1 MTNDELEKL
10 IEKLVNTAQR
20 GTRQT
25 RDGSHLDLDKIKEQ
39 QDKLDDTYFSNLKS
53 FSKSLSDIEK
63 SITNADSTFDGWV
76 DGLRQAGKTDS
87 EIQSLRNKYK
97 DDLQKNKDS
106 IIKNLEGLDE
116 AISKAKKDIE
126 AQAKQESRENVERGL
141 SRGKSDQ
148 IRRKGESIKE
158 FGNSLKNIS
167 GGKGSLGK
175 FGDSLTKV
183 GGKMTKFAGV
193 IGIAI
198 SMIQNIRDLAM
209 GLWEAS
215 ILKSANAYDY
225 QSTAMGINTE
235 QIRSENN
242 MKLMAQKA
250 NNQMLSS
257 SIQFSKTATQ
267 ALGALAQDQV
277 AAYGE
282 LGNEGVKIGAEGY
295 SIAHEIAAKAPF
307 DIKGAAYAA
316 ANAALE
322 LGGQATMFEKNKGFA
337 EENVALS
344 KRKTDSEIA
353 NAHTQF
359 QTDVALLHTQ
369 TQNELNLREKQ
380 KNVSYESQTRDL
392 AVKRNQ
398 QEYEENRAAWNAPTF
413 GLATKVGD
421 FLGWETYH
429 KAEQTKLEGDAML
442 RKRELDRELA
452 YTEYN
457 TAFMNTEAERKAMIT
472 KAQSELAN
480 MQIQNEIALNK
491 SKIQT
496 QKTYENTLI
505 ESAKKIN
512 KAWMDMTQA
521 LNDEFLKM
529 EKSSMTM
536 GREIG
541 LTGEQL
547 HSYSQSMGQIQVAVS
562 KWGKNLEWMQKQQ
575 GAYQESTGR
584 NIQYSEKDFTTSA
597 AVGTLVGD
605 DIVGELNA
613 GMEIFNTSVADSNT
627 QFYEMYKSVSK
638 IGLNGK
644 KYAKDLIK
652 NLSLAEKYN
661 FKGGV
666 KNLMEMSKWAQNM
679 RFNVGSIDGM
689 LDKVQEGGLEGIIKQ
704 AAELQVLGGNFAM
717 GSDPLAMAYES
728 YMDPEAYAKRM
739 NSMIAGQGMFDEKTG
754 EVSFGIASQQMM
766 RQFAKST
773 GQDYKDVLNQARQQ
787 AKISQI
793 NKNLDQG
800 QGFSE
805 DQQSLIANKAQYN
818 KDTQQWE
825 VTTLDGQVKNV
836 NELTQS
842 DMENLG
848 PAEGEDPDKS
858 MVELQTQMLEK
869 LGTIYSKQ
877 ESMEIAQTEM
887 KSFLM
892 GDKWLA
898 LENTNQAMIDTV
910 REEFFQNYNKYS
922 QNVDQYLNLIKNSQ
936 KSFYDLWKKGN
947 TPIDTAVHQIVTA
960 AGEIKTTVNTC
971 WEQGLS
977 YIKKAMNIFAQGM
990 GIDFNLPE
998 FKLEKVVENQNRT
1011 SEEKP
1016 KNKNFFRDVIVP
1028 GYTGFTMGGGLLGA
1042 VVGAGTGLYHYYSDD
1057 GKIDTNG
1064 VANSI
1069 NDGAVYQNGKITKIN
1084 EKDQVLAAK
1093 NGGPIDRLVDGLQ
1106 SLTTIASPSPRPMQY
1121 DSYVRENPY
1130 GNGGGS
1136 ENDNGKIEIAPIQ
1149 ININGNIQISGANG
1163 TTDITQQIANDPN
1176 FIRSLS
1182 QMISLEVEKKVRG
1195 GRVNNPLNRG
1205 LVF

>member
-53 FSKSLSDIEK
+53 FSKSLSDIEE

-126 AQAKQESRENVERGL
+126 AQAKQESRENIERGL
-141 SRGKSDQ
+141 TRGKSDQ

-175 FGDSLTKV
+175 FGDSLTKF
-183 GGKMTKFAGV
+183 GGAMGKYSV
-193 IGIAI
+193 YIAI
-198 SMIQNIRDLAM
+198 AVEAIKKIRDTIMA
-209 GLWEAS
+209 LWEAS
-215 ILKSANAYDY
+215 RLQMANAYDY
-225 QSTAMGINTE
+225 QSTAMSINTE

-242 MKLMAQKA
+242 MKLIAQKA

-282 LGNEGVKIGAEGY
+282 VGNEGVKIGAEGY
-295 SIAHEIAAKAPF
+295 STAHEIAAKAPF

-359 QTDVALLHTQ
+359 QTDVSLLHTQ

-398 QEYEENRAAWNAPTF
+398 QAYEEDRAIWNAHSF

-421 FLGWETYH
+421 FFGWEQSH

-452 YTEYN
+452 YAEYN

-472 KAQSELAN
+472 KAQSELSN

-547 HSYSQSMGQIQVAVS
+547 HSYSQSMGQIQVSVS

-575 GAYQESTGR
+575 GAYQEYTGR

-805 DQQSLIANKAQYN
+805 EQQSLIANKAQYN

-887 KSFLM
+887 KSFLI

-910 REEFFQNYNKYS
+910 RKEFFDNYNKYS
-922 QNVDQYLNLIKNSQ
+922 LNVDTYLNLIKDSQ
-936 KSFYDLWKKGN
+936 KHFYDLWKQGN
-947 TPIDTAVHQIVTA
+947 TPIDSAVRAINTA
-960 AGEIKTTVNTC
+960 ATDIQTTVKTC
-971 WEQGLS
+971 WTKGMS
-977 YIKKAMNIFAQGM
+977 YIDKAMGIVAKGM

-1028 GYTGFTMGGGLLGA
+1028 GYTGHLVGGLLGA
-1042 VVGAGTGLYHYYSDD
+1042 GIAAGTGLYHYLTDD

-1130 GNGGGS
+1130 SNGGGS
-1136 ENDNGKIEIAPIQ
+1136 ENGNGKIEIAPIQ

>member
-183 GGKMTKFAGV
+183 GDAMGKYSAYIAVAVEAIKKF
-193 IGIAI
+193 
-198 SMIQNIRDLAM
+198 RDLLM

-257 SIQFSKTATQ
+257 SIQFSKAATQ

-344 KRKTDSEIA
+344 KQKTASEIA

-359 QTDVALLHTQ
+359 QTDVSLLHTQ

-413 GLATKVGD
+413 GLATTVGD
-421 FLGWETYH
+421 FFGWETYH

-452 YTEYN
+452 YAEYN

-547 HSYSQSMGQIQVAVS
+547 HSYSQSMGQIQVSVS

-754 EVSFGIASQQMM
+754 EVSFGIASQQIM

-805 DQQSLIANKAQYN
+805 EQQSLIANKAQYN

-887 KSFLM
+887 KSFLI

-898 LENTNQAMIDTV
+898 LENTNQAMIETV
-910 REEFFQNYNKYS
+910 RKEFFDNYNTYS
-922 QNVDQYLNLIKNSQ
+922 QNVDTYLDLIKNSQ
-936 KSFYDLWKKGN
+936 KSFYDLWEKGN
-947 TPIDTAVHQIVTA
+947 TPIDDAVSKIVEA
-960 AGEIKTTVNTC
+960 AGDIDTTVQTC
-971 WEQGLS
+971 WQQGLS
-977 YIKKAMNIFAQGM
+977 HIDKAMGIVAQGM

-1016 KNKNFFRDVIVP
+1016 KNKNFFRDVMLPTKTASLFGLAP
-1028 GYTGFTMGGGLLGA
+1028 GLM
-1042 VVGAGTGLYHYYSDD
+1042 VGAKSLYDYMTDD

>member
-53 FSKSLSDIEK
+53 FSKSLSDIEE

-126 AQAKQESRENVERGL
+126 AQAKQESRENIERGL
-141 SRGKSDQ
+141 TRGKSDQ

-175 FGDSLTKV
+175 FGDSLTKF
-183 GGKMTKFAGV
+183 GGAMGKYSV
-193 IGIAI
+193 YIAI
-198 SMIQNIRDLAM
+198 AVESIKKLRELVM

-344 KRKTDSEIA
+344 KQKTDSEIA

-359 QTDVALLHTQ
+359 QTDVSLLHTQ

-452 YTEYN
+452 YAEYN

-584 NIQYSEKDFTTSA
+584 NIQYTEKDFTTSA

-805 DQQSLIANKAQYN
+805 EQQSLIANKAQYN

-825 VTTLDGQVKNV
+825 VTTIDGQVKNV

-887 KSFLM
+887 KSFLI

-910 REEFFQNYNKYS
+910 RKEFFDNYNTYS
-922 QNVDQYLNLIKNSQ
+922 QNVDTYLNLIKDSQ
-936 KSFYDLWKKGN
+936 KHFYDLWKQGN
-947 TPIDTAVHQIVTA
+947 TPIDSAVRAITGA
-960 AGEIKTTVNTC
+960 AGSITGTVNSC
-971 WEQGLS
+971 WEQGMS
-977 YIKKAMNIFAQGM
+977 HIDKAMGIVAKGM

-1016 KNKNFFRDVIVP
+1016 KNKNFFRDVILP
-1028 GYTGFTMGGGLLGA
+1028 GYTGLITGGGLGA

-1130 GNGGGS
+1130 SNGGGS

>member
-53 FSKSLSDIEK
+53 FSKSLSDIEE
-63 SITNADSTFDGWV
+63 SISNADSTFDGWV

-87 EIQSLRNKYK
+87 EIQSIRNKYK

-106 IIKNLEGLDE
+106 IIKNLEGLDG

-126 AQAKQESRENVERGL
+126 AQAKQESRENVERSL
-141 SRGKSDQ
+141 TRGKSDQ
-148 IRRKGESIKE
+148 IKRSGESIKE

-175 FGDSLTKV
+175 FGDSLTKF
-183 GGKMTKFAGV
+183 GGSISKYSGY
-193 IGIAI
+193 IAI
-198 SMIQNIRDLAM
+198 AVEAIKKFRDLLI

-225 QSTAMGINTE
+225 QSTAMSINTE

-257 SIQFSKTATQ
+257 SIQFSKAATQ

-353 NAHTQF
+353 NAQTQF
-359 QTDVALLHTQ
+359 QTDVSLLHTQ

-413 GLATKVGD
+413 GLATNVGD
-421 FLGWETYH
+421 FFGWETYH

-452 YTEYN
+452 YAEYN

-472 KAQSELAN
+472 KAQSELSN

-584 NIQYSEKDFTTSA
+584 NIQYTEKDFTTSA

-644 KYAKDLIK
+644 KYAKDLVK

-887 KSFLM
+887 KSFLI

-910 REEFFQNYNKYS
+910 RKEFFDNYNKYS
-922 QNVDQYLNLIKNSQ
+922 KNVDEYLNLIKNSQ
-936 KSFYDLWKKGN
+936 QHFYDLWKQGN
-947 TPIDTAVHQIVTA
+947 TPIDNAVRAINKA
-960 AGEIKTTVNTC
+960 AGDITRTVKSC
-971 WEQGLS
+971 WEQGVS
-977 YIKKAMNIFAQGM
+977 NIEKAMGIVAKGM

-1016 KNKNFFRDVIVP
+1016 KNKNFYRDVMLP
-1028 GYTGFTMGGGLLGA
+1028 TGAASLFGPLIGLM
-1042 VVGAGTGLYHYYSDD
+1042 VGAKSLDNYMTDD

-1130 GNGGGS
+1130 SNGGGS
-1136 ENDNGKIEIAPIQ
+1136 ENGNGKIEIAPIQ

>member
-76 DGLRQAGKTDS
+76 DGLRKAGKTDS

-106 IIKNLEGLDE
+106 IIKNLEGLDG

-126 AQAKQESRENVERGL
+126 AQAKQESRENVERSL
-141 SRGKSDQ
+141 TRGKSDQ
-148 IRRKGESIKE
+148 IKRSGESIKE

-175 FGDSLTKV
+175 FGDSLTKF
-183 GGKMTKFAGV
+183 GGSISKYSGY
-193 IGIAI
+193 IAI
-198 SMIQNIRDLAM
+198 AVEAIKKFRDLLM

-225 QSTAMGINTE
+225 QSTAMSINTE

-257 SIQFSKTATQ
+257 SIQFSKAATQ

-344 KRKTDSEIA
+344 KQKTASEIA

-359 QTDVALLHTQ
+359 QTDVSLLHTQ

-452 YTEYN
+452 YAEYN

-547 HSYSQSMGQIQVAVS
+547 HSYSQSMGQIQVSVS

-613 GMEIFNTSVADSNT
+613 GMEIFNTSVAESNT

-805 DQQSLIANKAQYN
+805 EQQSLIANKAQYN

-887 KSFLM
+887 KSFLI

-922 QNVDQYLNLIKNSQ
+922 KNVDTYLDLIKNSQ
-936 KSFYDLWKKGN
+936 KHFYDLWKEGN
-947 TPIDTAVHQIVTA
+947 TPIDNVVRTITEKANKIDN
-960 AGEIKTTVNTC
+960 TVSTC
-971 WEQGLS
+971 WEQGMS
-977 YIKKAMNIFAQGM
+977 YIKKAMGVMAKGM
-990 GIDFNLPE
+990 DIDFDLPE
-998 FKLEKVVENQNRT
+998 FKLEKVVEKQNRT

-1016 KNKNFFRDVIVP
+1016 KNKNFYRDVILPTQVSSLFGP
-1028 GYTGFTMGGGLLGA
+1028 TVGLM
-1042 VVGAGTGLYHYYSDD
+1042 VGARSLYNYMTDD

-1106 SLTTIASPSPRPMQY
+1106 SLTNIASPSPRPMQY
-1121 DSYVRENPY
+1121 DSYVSENPY

>member
-53 FSKSLSDIEK
+53 FSKSLSDIEE
-63 SITNADSTFDGWV
+63 SISNADSTFDGWV
-76 DGLRQAGKTDS
+76 DGLRQAGKTNS

-175 FGDSLTKV
+175 FGDSLTKF
-183 GGKMTKFAGV
+183 GGAMGKYSVYIAVAVEAIKKF
-193 IGIAI
+193 
-198 SMIQNIRDLAM
+198 RELLM

-344 KRKTDSEIA
+344 KQKTASEIA

-359 QTDVALLHTQ
+359 QTDVSLLHTQ

-413 GLATKVGD
+413 GLATTVGD
-421 FLGWETYH
+421 FFGWETYH

-452 YTEYN
+452 YAEYN

-584 NIQYSEKDFTTSA
+584 NIQYTEKDFTTSA

-805 DQQSLIANKAQYN
+805 EQQSLIANKAQYN

-887 KSFLM
+887 KSFLI

-910 REEFFQNYNKYS
+910 RKEFFDNYNIYS
-922 QNVDQYLNLIKNSQ
+922 KEVDENLKTIKNSLP
-936 KSFYDLWKKGN
+936 SFVDIWKHGN
-947 TPIDTAVHQIVTA
+947 TEIDNVRKAVNKA
-960 AGEIKTTVNTC
+960 AEDITKTVGTC
-971 WEQGLS
+971 WKQGMS
-977 YIKKAMNIFAQGM
+977 YIDKAMSIVAKGM

-998 FKLEKVVENQNRT
+998 FKLEKVAENQNRT

-1016 KNKNFFRDVIVP
+1016 KNKNFFRDVILP
-1028 GYTGFTMGGGLLGA
+1028 GYTGHLIGGFLGGGIA
-1042 VVGAGTGLYHYYSDD
+1042 AGTGLYHYLTDD

>member
-1 MTNDELEKL
+1 MTNDELEQL

-53 FSKSLSDIEK
+53 FSKSLSDIEE

-126 AQAKQESRENVERGL
+126 AQAKQESRENIERGL
-141 SRGKSDQ
+141 TRGKSDQ

-175 FGDSLTKV
+175 FGDSLTKF
-183 GGKMTKFAGV
+183 GGAMGKYSVYIAVAVEAIKKF
-193 IGIAI
+193 
-198 SMIQNIRDLAM
+198 RDLLM

-250 NNQMLSS
+250 NNQMISS

-322 LGGQATMFEKNKGFA
+322 LGGQAMMFEKNKGFA

-344 KRKTDSEIA
+344 KQKTASEIA

-392 AVKRNQ
+392 SVKRNQ

-421 FLGWETYH
+421 FFGWETYH

-452 YTEYN
+452 YAEYN

-472 KAQSELAN
+472 KAQSELSN

-805 DQQSLIANKAQYN
+805 EQQSLIANKAQYN

-887 KSFLM
+887 KSFLI

-910 REEFFQNYNKYS
+910 RKEFFDNYNKYS
-922 QNVDQYLNLIKNSQ
+922 HNVDQYLDLIKNSQ

-947 TPIDTAVHQIVTA
+947 TPIDNAVKAIVGA
-960 AGEIKTTVNTC
+960 AGHIETTVNTC
-971 WEQGLS
+971 WEQGLNH
-977 YIKKAMNIFAQGM
+977 IDKAMGIVAKGM

-998 FKLEKVVENQNRT
+998 FKLEKVVEKQNRT

-1016 KNKNFFRDVIVP
+1016 KNKNFYRDVILPTQVSSLFGP
-1028 GYTGFTMGGGLLGA
+1028 TVGLM
-1042 VVGAGTGLYHYYSDD
+1042 VGARSLYNYMTDD

>member
-106 IIKNLEGLDE
+106 IIKNLEGLDG

-126 AQAKQESRENVERGL
+126 AKAKQESRENVERGL

-175 FGDSLTKV
+175 FGDSLTKF
-183 GGKMTKFAGV
+183 GGAMGKYSVYIAVAVEAIKKF
-193 IGIAI
+193 
-198 SMIQNIRDLAM
+198 RDLLM

-257 SIQFSKTATQ
+257 SIQFSKAATQ

-359 QTDVALLHTQ
+359 QTDVSLLHTQ

-413 GLATKVGD
+413 GLATTVGD

-452 YTEYN
+452 YAEYN

-584 NIQYSEKDFTTSA
+584 NIQYTEKDFTTSA

-805 DQQSLIANKAQYN
+805 EQQSLIANKAQYN

-887 KSFLM
+887 KSFLI

-910 REEFFQNYNKYS
+910 REEFFKNYDKYS
-922 QNVDQYLNLIKNSQ
+922 KEVDQNLKTMKESLP
-936 KSFYDLWKKGN
+936 KFYELWAKGN
-947 TPIDTAVHQIVTA
+947 TEIDKVRIAVNKA
-960 AGEIKTTVNTC
+960 AENITKTVNSC
-971 WEQGLS
+971 WTQGMS
-977 YIKKAMNIFAQGM
+977 YIDKAMSIVAQGM

-998 FKLEKVVENQNRT
+998 FKLEKVVENKNRT

-1016 KNKNFFRDVIVP
+1016 KNKNFFRDVILP
-1028 GYTGFTMGGGLLGA
+1028 TSTTSLFSPTIGLM
-1042 VVGAGTGLYHYYSDD
+1042 VGAKSLHNYMTDD

-1106 SLTTIASPSPRPMQY
+1106 SLTTIASPSPRPIQY

>member
-1 MTNDELEKL
+1 MTNDDLEEL

-39 QDKLDDTYFSNLKS
+39 QDKLDDTYFKNLKN
-53 FSKSLSDIEK
+53 FSKGLSEIEE
-63 SITNADSTFDGWV
+63 SITNADSTFDEWV
-76 DGLRQAGKTDS
+76 DGLRKAGKTDS
-87 EIQSLRNKYK
+87 EIQDIRNKYK

-141 SRGKSDQ
+141 TRGKSDQ

-175 FGDSLTKV
+175 FGNSLTKF
-183 GGKMTKFAGV
+183 GGAMGKYSVYIALAVEAIKKF
-193 IGIAI
+193 
-198 SMIQNIRDLAM
+198 RDLLM

-225 QSTAMGINTE
+225 QSTAMSINTE

-295 SIAHEIAAKAPF
+295 STAHEIAAKAPF

-344 KRKTDSEIA
+344 KQKTASEIA

-392 AVKRNQ
+392 SVKRNQ

-421 FLGWETYH
+421 FFGWETYH

-452 YTEYN
+452 YAEYN

-472 KAQSELAN
+472 KAQSELSN

-547 HSYSQSMGQIQVAVS
+547 HSYSQSMGQIQVSVS

-805 DQQSLIANKAQYN
+805 EQQSLIANKAQYN

-877 ESMEIAQTEM
+877 ESMEIAQTEI
-887 KSFLM
+887 KSFLI

-910 REEFFQNYNKYS
+910 REEFFKNYDKYS
-922 QNVDQYLNLIKNSQ
+922 KEVDRNLDTIQRSMDA
-936 KSFYDLWKKGN
+936 FYKLWESGKK
-947 TPIDTAVHQIVTA
+947 PIDDVREAIYGA
-960 AGEIKTTVNTC
+960 AGNITGTVNSC
-971 WEQGLS
+971 WQQGMS
-977 YIKKAMNIFAQGM
+977 YLEKAMGIVAQGM

-998 FKLEKVVENQNRT
+998 FKLEKVVENQKRT

-1016 KNKNFFRDVIVP
+1016 KNKNFFRDVILP
-1028 GYTGFTMGGGLLGA
+1028 GYTGHLVGGLLGA
-1042 VVGAGTGLYHYYSDD
+1042 GIAAGTGLYNYLTDD

-1130 GNGGGS
+1130 SNGGGS
-1136 ENDNGKIEIAPIQ
+1136 ENGNGKIEIAPIQ